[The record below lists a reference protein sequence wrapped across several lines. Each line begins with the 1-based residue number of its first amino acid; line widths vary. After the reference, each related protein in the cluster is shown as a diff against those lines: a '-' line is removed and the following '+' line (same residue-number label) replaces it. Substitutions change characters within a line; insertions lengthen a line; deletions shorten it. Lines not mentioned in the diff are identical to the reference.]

1 MTTHDPNTYDPHAQ
15 DHDPEGLALE
25 EEITRGTVYDPD
37 YGTDTGLDTGHGS
50 GRDHEF
56 DGTSGRGSTAA
67 VGKDTEPDGIRTG
80 TLVWGIIA
88 LLVALWSLSTTVLDW
103 SIDPA
108 LVLIALA
115 TLGGLVLVAGG
126 IAGATRKKTR

>member
-1 MTTHDPNTYDPHAQ
+1 MNAHDPNAQPGDP
-15 DHDPEGLALE
+15 DPEGLALE
-25 EEITRGTVYDPD
+25 EEITRGTVYDPH
-37 YGTDTGLDTGHGS
+37 YGQDRDD
-50 GRDHEF
+50 DHEF
-56 DGTSGRGSTAA
+56 GGTSGRGSTAA
-67 VGKDTEPDGIRTG
+67 VGNAPEADAPDGIRTG

-88 LLVALWSLSTTVLDW
+88 LLVALWSLSTTVMDW

-126 IAGATRKKTR
+126 IAGATRKTR

>member
-1 MTTHDPNTYDPHAQ
+1 MDTHDPNVRPQ
-15 DHDPEGLALE
+15 DHDPEARALE
-25 EEITRGTVYDPD
+25 EEITRGTD
-37 YGTDTGLDTGHGS
+37 
-50 GRDHEF
+50 RDREF

-67 VGKDTEPDGIRTG
+67 VGNDTGKDTEPEGIRTG

>member
-1 MTTHDPNTYDPHAQ
+1 MNTHDPNARPS

-25 EEITRGTVYDPD
+25 QEITRGTVYDPH
-37 YGTDTGLDTGHGS
+37 YGQDPD
-50 GRDHEF
+50 RDHEF

-67 VGKDTEPDGIRTG
+67 IGTGTGTGTGTDAPDGIRTG

>member
-1 MTTHDPNTYDPHAQ
+1 MTTHDPNAQ
-15 DHDPEGLALE
+15 PQPQDPEGLALE

-37 YGTDTGLDTGHGS
+37 YG
-50 GRDHEF
+50 RDRDRDRGFEES
-56 DGTSGRGSTAA
+56 SGRGSTAA
-67 VGKDTEPDGIRTG
+67 VGTDSIRTG
-80 TLVWGIIA
+80 TLVWGLIA
-88 LLVALWSLSTTVLDW
+88 LLVALWSLSTTLLDW
-103 SIDPA
+103 TVDPV

>member
-1 MTTHDPNTYDPHAQ
+1 MNTHDPNAQ
-15 DHDPEGLALE
+15 PGEHDPEGLALE
-25 EEITRGTVYDPD
+25 EEITRGTVYDPH
-37 YGTDTGLDTGHGS
+37 YGQD
-50 GRDHEF
+50 RDHEF

-67 VGKDTEPDGIRTG
+67 VGNASATDAPDGIRTG

-88 LLVALWSLSTTVLDW
+88 LLVALWSLSTTVMDW

>member
-1 MTTHDPNTYDPHAQ
+1 MNTHDPNAQ
-15 DHDPEGLALE
+15 PGDHDPEGLALE
-25 EEITRGTVYDPD
+25 EEITRGTVYDPH
-37 YGTDTGLDTGHGS
+37 Y
-50 GRDHEF
+50 GRDREDDHAF

-67 VGKDTEPDGIRTG
+67 VGNAPEAGAPDGIRTG

-88 LLVALWSLSTTVLDW
+88 LLVALWSLSTTVMDW
-103 SIDPA
+103 NIDPA

-126 IAGATRKKTR
+126 IAGATRRKTR

>member
-1 MTTHDPNTYDPHAQ
+1 MNTHDPNAQ
-15 DHDPEGLALE
+15 PGDHDPEGLALE
-25 EEITRGTVYDPD
+25 EEITRGTVYDPR
-37 YGTDTGLDTGHGS
+37 YGRDRDD
-50 GRDHEF
+50 DHEF

-67 VGKDTEPDGIRTG
+67 VGNAPETDAVDGIRTG

-88 LLVALWSLSTTVLDW
+88 LLVALWSLSTTVMDW
-103 SIDPA
+103 SLDPA

>member
-1 MTTHDPNTYDPHAQ
+1 MDTHDPNVRPQ
-15 DHDPEGLALE
+15 DHDPEARALE
-25 EEITRGTVYDPD
+25 EEITRGAD
-37 YGTDTGLDTGHGS
+37 
-50 GRDHEF
+50 RDREF

-67 VGKDTEPDGIRTG
+67 VGNCTGNGTGKDAEPEGIRTG

-115 TLGGLVLVAGG
+115 TLAGLVLVAGG